1 MRKTFKDFLEVVE
14 WRTWAVVGLAVISTY
29 LCSRW
34 GWEADVPAGLI
45 GLAVVFPIVFSI
57 NAAYRRREEVL
68 RYFGG
73 LKGHAIA
80 LYYAHRDWAP
90 LEGEEYVQH
99 IQEHRKNVQHL
110 IEAIRDHFLEDGGR
124 KQETFEEIFRVFSRI
139 SVSIEVLRAEGVSP
153 TEISR
158 MNQYLS
164 KMMIDFEKMNNIL
177 VYRTPA
183 SLRAYSTIFLHA
195 FPILFG
201 PFFAQI
207 AADSFLSVGYLV
219 AIVYS
224 LVLVTLDNVQADL
237 EDPFDQVGTDDVNFN
252 VFREY
257 EPIFDMHRDA

>member
-1 MRKTFKDFLEVVE
+1 MRKTFQDFLEVIE
-14 WRTWAVVGLAVISTY
+14 WRTWAVVGLAVVSTY
-29 LCSRW
+29 MCSRF
-34 GWEADVPAGLI
+34 GWEAKIPAGLI

-80 LYYAHRDWAP
+80 LYFAHRDWAP

-99 IQEHRKNVQHL
+99 IAEHRENVQNL
-110 IEAIRDHFLEDGGR
+110 IEAIRDHFLEEIGR

-139 SVSIEVLRAEGVSP
+139 SVAIEVLRKEGVSA

-201 PFFAQI
+201 PYFAGLG
-207 AADSFLSVGYLV
+207 AESFMFVGYLV

-252 VFREY
+252 VFAEY
-257 EPIFDMHRDA
+257 EPVLKMHRDA